1 MRWSLLSVMILVII
15 DILRPQ
21 AGVQETVHN
30 LRTELAVVHEQKLVL
45 ERETANLKAS
55 FNQLTRESASSL
67 AAAPVDFE
75 KKMSKQ
81 GKANERLVSAQEKRA
96 VAAETAATLVEND
109 TKEART
115 AREELA
121 SRLALAETS
130 AIAIFEDGEAAAT
143 RKPEQMK
150 IMKARAEWVGGEGG
164 RNDEA
169 CENAFD
175 SVP

>member
-30 LRTELAVVHEQKLVL
+30 LRMELAVVHEQKLVL

-109 TKEART
+109 AKEART

-121 SRLALAETS
+121 TS
-130 AIAIFEDGEAAAT
+130 
-143 RKPEQMK
+143 
-150 IMKARAEWVGGEGG
+150 
-164 RNDEA
+164 
-169 CENAFD
+169 
-175 SVP
+175 